1 MTQAAAAAFLMLV
14 LLFGGPWVTVQS
26 TGAPEP
32 QPARTAQEQTDAPG
46 ADESSV
52 LRVWN
57 GTETV
62 EMTMAA
68 YLPGVVRGEMPATFE
83 EEALKAQAV
92 AERTYIYYH
101 LQRGGKAN
109 HPDADVCM
117 DHTCCNAWTGA
128 EQAAQKWGEQAEAY
142 EAKIQEAVRA
152 TDGQVMLYNGQL
164 ILAAFHSSSGGR
176 TADRG
181 EVWGKSLPYLASVES
196 PESIDAVPNYI
207 VEKKVPAEEFK
218 KAVLERYPAAQFSDD
233 MSAWVTISSISPSGR
248 VEDAALGGV
257 PVKGY
262 NVRSLFDLRSTM
274 FTVSADNEGIIFTTA
289 GYGHGVGLSQ
299 YGANIMAREGSGYGE
314 ILAAYYTGTGLTRV
328 IMD

>member
-92 AERTYIYYH
+92 AERTYIY
-101 LQRGGKAN
+101 
-109 HPDADVCM
+109 
-117 DHTCCNAWTGA
+117 
-128 EQAAQKWGEQAEAY
+128 
-142 EAKIQEAVRA
+142 
-152 TDGQVMLYNGQL
+152 
-164 ILAAFHSSSGGR
+164 
-176 TADRG
+176 
-181 EVWGKSLPYLASVES
+181 
-196 PESIDAVPNYI
+196 
-207 VEKKVPAEEFK
+207 
-218 KAVLERYPAAQFSDD
+218 
-233 MSAWVTISSISPSGR
+233 
-248 VEDAALGGV
+248 
-257 PVKGY
+257 
-262 NVRSLFDLRSTM
+262 
-274 FTVSADNEGIIFTTA
+274 
-289 GYGHGVGLSQ
+289 
-299 YGANIMAREGSGYGE
+299 
-314 ILAAYYTGTGLTRV
+314 
-328 IMD
+328 

>member
-1 MTQAAAAAFLMLV
+1 M
-14 LLFGGPWVTVQS
+14 
-26 TGAPEP
+26 
-32 QPARTAQEQTDAPG
+32 
-46 ADESSV
+46 

-164 ILAAFHSSSGGR
+164 ILAAFHSSSDGVPASCR
-176 TADRG
+176 D
-181 EVWGKSLPYLASVES
+181 VWVQDLPYLASVAS
-196 PESIDAVPNYI
+196 PESGESVPNYYS
-207 VEKKVPAEEFK
+207 VREFTAAEFQK
-218 KAVLERYPAAQFSDD
+218 IMRAAHAQADFSD
-233 MSAWVTISSISPSGR
+233 R
-248 VEDAALGGV
+248 VETITIGGMTV
-257 PVKGY
+257 EGTE
-262 NVRSLFDLRSTM
+262 VRRLYGLRSAS
-274 FTVSADNEGIIFTTA
+274 FTAEATA
-289 GYGHGVGLSQ
+289 ETVRFHVTGYGHGVGMSQ
-299 YGANIMAREGSGYGE
+299 YGANTLASEGKTWQE
-314 ILAAYYTGTGLTRV
+314 ILHWYYTDVTIETYRPE
-328 IMD
+328 

>member
-164 ILAAFHSSSGGR
+164 ILAAFHSSSDGVTASCPGR
-176 TADRG
+176 LGAGSAVSGERG
-181 EVWGKSLPYLASVES
+181 EPRERRER
-196 PESIDAVPNYI
+196 PELLQRPGVHRRGISEDHACGARAGGLFRRTGDVDHGSRAQRLRPRGDDHHRRHDCRGNGGTQALRPTLGELHGRGDGGDGQVP
-207 VEKKVPAEEFK
+207 
-218 KAVLERYPAAQFSDD
+218 RH
-233 MSAWVTISSISPSGR
+233 G
-248 VEDAALGGV
+248 
-257 PVKGY
+257 
-262 NVRSLFDLRSTM
+262 LRPRRRH
-274 FTVSADNEGIIFTTA
+274 E
-289 GYGHGVGLSQ
+289 Q
-299 YGANIMAREGSGYGE
+299 YGANTLASEGKTWQE
-314 ILAAYYTGTGLTRV
+314 ILHWYYTDVTIETYRPE
-328 IMD
+328 

>member
-164 ILAAFHSSSGGR
+164 ILAAFTHRR
-176 TADRG
+176 TA
-181 EVWGKSLPYLASVES
+181 
-196 PESIDAVPNYI
+196 
-207 VEKKVPAEEFK
+207 
-218 KAVLERYPAAQFSDD
+218 
-233 MSAWVTISSISPSGR
+233 
-248 VEDAALGGV
+248 
-257 PVKGY
+257 
-262 NVRSLFDLRSTM
+262 
-274 FTVSADNEGIIFTTA
+274 
-289 GYGHGVGLSQ
+289 
-299 YGANIMAREGSGYGE
+299 
-314 ILAAYYTGTGLTRV
+314 
-328 IMD
+328 

>member
-117 DHTCCNAWTGA
+117 DHTCCNASDRRGAGGA
-128 EQAAQKWGEQAEAY
+128 EVGRAGGGLRGE
-142 EAKIQEAVRA
+142 
-152 TDGQVMLYNGQL
+152 D
-164 ILAAFHSSSGGR
+164 SGGR
-176 TADRG
+176 PRD
-181 EVWGKSLPYLASVES
+181 
-196 PESIDAVPNYI
+196 
-207 VEKKVPAEEFK
+207 
-218 KAVLERYPAAQFSDD
+218 
-233 MSAWVTISSISPSGR
+233 GR
-248 VEDAALGGV
+248 TGHAL
-257 PVKGY
+257 
-262 NVRSLFDLRSTM
+262 
-274 FTVSADNEGIIFTTA
+274 
-289 GYGHGVGLSQ
+289 
-299 YGANIMAREGSGYGE
+299 
-314 ILAAYYTGTGLTRV
+314 
-328 IMD
+328 

>member
-1 MTQAAAAAFLMLV
+1 MGHGAEHRC
-14 LLFGGPWVTVQS
+14 
-26 TGAPEP
+26 TGA
-32 QPARTAQEQTDAPG
+32 AGRRRTAQEQTDAPG

-117 DHTCCNAWTGA
+117 DHSCCNAWTGA

-164 ILAAFHSSSGGR
+164 ILAAFHSSSDGV
-176 TADRG
+176 TASCRD
-181 EVWGKSLPYLASVES
+181 VWVQDLPYLASVAS
-196 PESIDAVPNYI
+196 PESGESVPNYYS
-207 VEKKVPAEEFK
+207 VREFTAAEFQK
-218 KAVLERYPAAQFSDD
+218 IMRAAHAQADFSGAPETWITDPVRNGSD
-233 MSAWVTISSISPSGR
+233 R
-248 VEDAALGGV
+248 VETITIGGMTV
-257 PVKGY
+257 EGTE
-262 NVRSLFDLRSTM
+262 VRRLYGLRSAS
-274 FTVSADNEGIIFTTA
+274 FTAEATA
-289 GYGHGVGLSQ
+289 ETVRFHVTGYGHGVGMSQ
-299 YGANIMAREGSGYGE
+299 YGANTLASEGKTWQE
-314 ILAAYYTGTGLTRV
+314 ILHWYYTDVTIETYRPE
-328 IMD
+328 